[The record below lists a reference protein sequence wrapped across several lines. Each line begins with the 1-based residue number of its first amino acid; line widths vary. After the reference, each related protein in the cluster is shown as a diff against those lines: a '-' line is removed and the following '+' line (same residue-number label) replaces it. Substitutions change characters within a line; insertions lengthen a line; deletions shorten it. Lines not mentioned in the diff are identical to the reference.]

1 MLDIILVC
9 WIVVGC
15 AYFGTSDPIQE
26 PSVPKPDVTT
36 GLVAACG
43 AVGTGGA
50 SGAAAATRPVIFA
63 NCLRSAILAIKNR
76 QVLHYFLTL
85 RVPCSGWNLMRL

>member
-1 MLDIILVC
+1 
-9 WIVVGC
+9 
-15 AYFGTSDPIQE
+15 
-26 PSVPKPDVTT
+26 
-36 GLVAACG
+36 
-43 AVGTGGA
+43 
-50 SGAAAATRPVIFA
+50 VIFA